1 MNQET
6 HIDGDALAK
15 AKHAQENNSAIDRLI
30 EKSELAKAKLFI
42 ALPEEALAAIATGVA
57 GESGAFTPT
66 QLTVL
71 KGVMAEA
78 INRYKT
84 QKIAAETIINDD
96 YIKNEMFKKS
106 A

>member
-1 MNQET
+1 MKPEIKT
-6 HIDGDALAK
+6 KIAE
-15 AKHAQENNSAIDRLI
+15 ENSSAIDRLI

-42 ALPEEALAAIATGVA
+42 ALPEESLSAIATGVA

-78 INRYKT
+78 INRYKI
-84 QKIAAETIINDD
+84 QREDAMELINNNE
-96 YIKNEMFKKS
+96 IKLKKT